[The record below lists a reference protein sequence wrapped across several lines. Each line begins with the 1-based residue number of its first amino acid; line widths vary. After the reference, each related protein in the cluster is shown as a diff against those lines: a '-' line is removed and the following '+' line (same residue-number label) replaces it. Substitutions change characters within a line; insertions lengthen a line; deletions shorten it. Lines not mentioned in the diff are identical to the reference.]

1 MNLESALLDLYAF
14 RAKYAEAVR
23 HNLLTERQV
32 YLRWLANTN

>member
-23 HNLLTERQV
+23 AGLLTEHQV
-32 YLRWLANTN
+32 WQRWLV

>member
-1 MNLESALLDLYAF
+1 MDIENALLDLYAF

-23 HNLLTERQV
+23 AGLLDERQV